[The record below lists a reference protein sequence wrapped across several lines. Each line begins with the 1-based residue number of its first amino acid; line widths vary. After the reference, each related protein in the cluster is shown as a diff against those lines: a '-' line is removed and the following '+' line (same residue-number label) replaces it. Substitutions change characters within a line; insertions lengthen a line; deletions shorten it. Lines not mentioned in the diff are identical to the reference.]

1 MDKTAHTPGPWV
13 ACGLDSRSPYVCA
26 DAGKKWDNPE
36 ICNLFNDVT
45 PVDSVSGQWLEPLPN
60 AAANARLIAQAP
72 ELLASL
78 RRVLRMLEIHDARLA
93 NFGEVEE
100 ARLIISR
107 AEGAPYWG
115 E

>member
-1 MDKTAHTPGPWV
+1 MNKRTPGPWRAEYTNDTGPEDDYFQQWWDIV
-13 ACGLDSRSPYVCA
+13 NVDGDTIAEVYREADS
-26 DAGKKWDNPE
+26 
-36 ICNLFNDVT
+36 
-45 PVDSVSGQWLEPLPN
+45 
-60 AAANARLIAQAP
+60 RLIAAAP

-78 RRVLRMLEIHDARLA
+78 RRVLRMLEINDARLA

-100 ARLIISR
+100 ARDVISK

>member
-1 MDKTAHTPGPWV
+1 MTKHTPGPW
-13 ACGLDSRSPYVCA
+13 AFEWENDTGLEDDYYRE
-26 DAGKKWDNPE
+26 WWE
-36 ICNLFNDVT
+36 ISAPDGDKIAEVDRLND
-45 PVDSVSGQWLEPLPN
+45 
-60 AAANARLIAQAP
+60 ARLIASAP

-78 RRVLRMLEIHDARLA
+78 RRVLRMLEINDARLA

-100 ARLIISR
+100 ARDVISK

>member
-1 MDKTAHTPGPWV
+1 MANHTPGPWAISQHDPRLV
-13 ACGLDSRSPYVCA
+13 KHLSGPVLAECG
-26 DAGKKWDNPE
+26 
-36 ICNLFNDVT
+36 
-45 PVDSVSGQWLEPLPN
+45 PVNTEEAQ
-60 AAANARLIAQAP
+60 ANARLIAAAP